1 MSSSESLNRFL
12 ARQPILTVD
21 KKSYAY
27 EILSRYGPENYC
39 RPSTEKTINVNA
51 VDELF
56 LRGITTMTEGLPAF
70 INCTSNFL
78 VNEYL
83 TLLPR
88 EQVVAEILETVLP
101 DPAVMAACRHLKSQ
115 GYVFALDDYCDSAET
130 RPFLDFADFVKIDVL
145 TTSFEEQKRI
155 VAVCHQRG
163 IPAIAEKV
171 ETDQQ
176 FQICKSLGYAFFQG
190 YFFCRPQM
198 VTRRSVAAN
207 KMVYLEL
214 LRAANEIEFN
224 LLKIAGIFKRDVSL
238 SYRLLRF
245 LNSPLFGLHAEIR
258 SIPHALSLMG
268 ERAMRKWISL
278 VSIASLGDE
287 AADGLLKLPLL
298 RAMFCELLGKKIG
311 MRREAD
317 ELFLMGL
324 LSVMDALLNMRMAD
338 VLAEIPV
345 GEEIKEALLG
355 FPSRYR
361 PVFEVVLDYE
371 SGTWEQLA
379 NSSRA
384 IGMDEDLLPD
394 LYLRSV
400 EWVTMVLTHEPV
412 AHQPELL
419 AES

>member
-39 RPSTEKTINVNA
+39 RPSTDKTINVNA

-56 LRGITTMTEGLPAF
+56 LRGIATMTEGLPAF

-88 EQVVAEILETVLP
+88 EQVVAEIPETVMP
-101 DPAVMAACRHLKSQ
+101 DPAVIRACRQLKSQ
-115 GYVFALDDYCDSAET
+115 GYVFALDDHCDSEET
-130 RPFLDFADFVKIDVL
+130 QPFLDFADFVKIDVL

-155 VAVCHQRG
+155 VAVCHPRG

-198 VTRRSVAAN
+198 VARRSVAAN

-224 LLKIAGIFKRDVSL
+224 LQKIASIFKRDVSL

-245 LNSPLFGLHAEIR
+245 LNSPLFGLQTEVR
-258 SIPHALSLMG
+258 SIRHALSLMG

-298 RAMFCELLGKKIG
+298 RAMFCELLGKRPACVE
-311 MRREAD
+311 RRMSC
-317 ELFLMGL
+317 F
-324 LSVMDALLNMRMAD
+324 
-338 VLAEIPV
+338 
-345 GEEIKEALLG
+345 
-355 FPSRYR
+355 
-361 PVFEVVLDYE
+361 
-371 SGTWEQLA
+371 
-379 NSSRA
+379 
-384 IGMDEDLLPD
+384 
-394 LYLRSV
+394 
-400 EWVTMVLTHEPV
+400 
-412 AHQPELL
+412 
-419 AES
+419 

>member
-27 EILSRYGPENYC
+27 ETLSRYGPENYC

-355 FPSRYR
+355 FP
-361 PVFEVVLDYE
+361 VLNE
-371 SGTWEQLA
+371 
-379 NSSRA
+379 NS
-384 IGMDEDLLPD
+384 
-394 LYLRSV
+394 
-400 EWVTMVLTHEPV
+400 
-412 AHQPELL
+412 
-419 AES
+419 